1 MTMLTLKKENKIK
14 RVTVDYPMDQ
24 VADSVLKLK
33 DSWES
38 RSDDFPFFSLGKSA
52 YLDGYSPEY
61 FLGAWKCNGIL
72 IKAFEPLYD
81 KVSEVLGREMGEEI
95 FLESSLALPAFHI
108 FPSDEKLLS
117 ISGNWHIDNPHTI
130 LDLGNMNASAFTL
143 PVMLPTGGGGMD
155 FEDGYYPYSVG
166 EMVIHDGKKLHR
178 IASYKKYKK
187 DEYRITFQGHI
198 VRNDRGK
205 LIMFW

>member
-1 MTMLTLKKENKIK
+1 MAI
-14 RVTVDYPMDQ
+14 DYPMSQ
-24 VADSVLKLK
+24 VADSVLKLRHL
-33 DSWES
+33 WEA
-38 RSDDFPFFSLGKSA
+38 RAEDFPFFTLGKSA
-52 YLDGYSPEY
+52 YLDGNTKEY
-61 FLGAWKCNGIL
+61 FNGVNKLNPVLKKTFKSLYKCV
-72 IKAFEPLYD
+72 A
-81 KVSEVLGREMGEEI
+81 SVLGNELGEKI
-95 FLESSLALPAFHI
+95 LSDNDLAFPGFHI
-108 FPSDEKLLS
+108 FPSDEKFLL
-117 ISGNWHIDNPHTI
+117 ISGNWHIDNPHTV
-130 LDLGNMNASAFTL
+130 LDLGNMDASAFTL

-155 FEDGYYPYSVG
+155 FKDVYYPYSVG

>member
-1 MTMLTLKKENKIK
+1 MLTLKKENKIK
-14 RVTVDYPMDQ
+14 RVKVDYPMDQ

-38 RSDDFPFFSLGKSA
+38 RSDDFPFFTLGKSA

-61 FLGAWKCNGIL
+61 FLGAWKYNGIL
-72 IKAFEPLYD
+72 MKEFEPLYD
-81 KVSEVLGREMGEEI
+81 KIGEVLGREMGEEI

-117 ISGNWHIDNPHTI
+117 VSGNWHFDKPHIT
-130 LDLGNMNASAFTL
+130 LDLGDSDQVRAFTL

-155 FEDGYYPYSVG
+155 FEDGYFPYSVG

-187 DEYRITFQGHI
+187 DEYRITLQGHI
-198 VRNDRGK
+198 VRNDRAK